1 MKFMRNALPI
11 VSFALVIGLSLIG
24 LSSCDTIEPVVE
36 EIEELDTTF
45 DGMYFY
51 NIAALQ
57 SSQKALVALQDAY
70 QNQRFEDIGEE
81 NMLSLIESQTAMTEN
96 LFIGIEALGRIKCRP
111 PKCPPPNPCDN
122 PSGIVCDRIILDN
135 SAISDFRLPETG
147 AVGRRIEILDEQGE
161 VVAKAEEG
169 ISSFVERAVRYQLD
183 VDDNLKAGTL
193 VIYELR
199 NGIETESRVAFEL
212 PQ

>member
-1 MKFMRNALPI
+1 MKLKKNALPI
-11 VSFALVIGLSLIG
+11 LSLSLMLAICLAG
-24 LSSCDTIEPVVE
+24 LYSCETIEPVVE

-45 DGMYFY
+45 DGTYFY

-57 SSQKALVALQDAY
+57 SSRQALIALQDAY
-70 QNQRFEDIGEE
+70 QNQRFEDIGEQ
-81 NMLSLIESQTAMTEN
+81 NMLALIESQSALTDN
-96 LFIGIEALGRIKCRP
+96 LIIGIEAVGRIKCRP

-122 PSGIVCDRIILDN
+122 PQGIVCDRFQLDL
-135 SAISDFRLPETG
+135 STVSDFRLPETY

-161 VVAKAEEG
+161 IVAKAEEG

-183 VDDNLKAGTL
+183 VPETLKAGTL
-193 VIYELR
+193 LIYEDR
-199 NGIETESRVAFEL
+199 NGAEMLSEVAFQV